1 MITTQAEGRVRSRST
16 MTHTI
21 TAETEADAIYEA
33 RQAHI
38 WKGRV
43 AMDRSI
49 FVLRVEDIQ
58 DDGPVSVGRLG
69 SSAEVVEHMANLK
82 QSDGAKSEAAKI
94 WSRFESEH
102 RAEMEAASDERR

>member
-1 MITTQAEGRVRSRST
+1 MQTWTIETLAEGRVRSRAT

-21 TAETEADAIYEA
+21 EAETEADAIYEA

-49 FVLRVEDIQ
+49 FIISIEK
-58 DDGPVSVGRLG
+58 
-69 SSAEVVEHMANLK
+69 EN
-82 QSDGAKSEAAKI
+82 
-94 WSRFESEH
+94 
-102 RAEMEAASDERR
+102 

>member
-1 MITTQAEGRVRSRST
+1 MQTWTITTLAEGRIKSRAT

-49 FVLRVEDIQ
+49 WV
-58 DDGPVSVGRLG
+58 VSITPILPQ
-69 SSAEVVEHMANLK
+69 AEEVWATFEADHA
-82 QSDGAKSEAAKI
+82 AEIIASEA
-94 WSRFESEH
+94 
-102 RAEMEAASDERR
+102 